1 MCLLFKAAFQSIKER
16 KWHMEGD
23 QDGVFVHVQV
33 EKGVEKRAKWGEN
46 GRENSFFP
54 HGEVKRWRES

>member
-1 MCLLFKAAFQSIKER
+1 MCLLFKAAFQSMKER

-33 EKGVEKRAKWGEN
+33 EKGVEKRAKWGKM
-46 GRENSFFP
+46 GGKTVFSP
-54 HGEVKRWRES
+54 W